1 MSASEGLRI
10 AVLLACL
17 ASFGCVEHALIES
30 ARPTEFVE
38 REPGVP
44 PAPNEG
50 SVWRGTTASGSFLY
64 FDRKARGYGDLV
76 TVVLTES
83 LRAEGSANTSLDRQ
97 SAISSIVSSEVGLTD
112 FLVEGFEKFLD
123 FFGITNT
130 AAQTLGGEDLAVIE
144 SQSTKRYQGDG
155 ETNRE
160 SSFNGVVTCR
170 VVAELPG
177 DLFRVYGRR
186 KILVNHELQLVTLEG
201 LVRRRDIQI
210 DNTVAS
216 TQLADVKLT
225 FDGVG
230 VIDDEQRPP
239 MFGRIFSW
247 IYPF

>member
-1 MSASEGLRI
+1 MSNRSRLVAS
-10 AVLLACL
+10 VLLAATC
-17 ASFGCVEHALIES
+17 ATGCVEHALIES
-30 ARPTEFVE
+30 TRPTEFVE
-38 REPGVP
+38 REPEAP

-64 FDRKARGYGDLV
+64 FDRKARGQGDLV
-76 TVVLTES
+76 TVVLTEN

-97 SAISSIVSSEVGLTD
+97 STISSIVSSEVGLTD

-123 FFGITNT
+123 LFGITNT
-130 AAQTLGGEDLAVIE
+130 AAQTLGGEELAVLE
-144 SQSTKRYQGDG
+144 SQSTKRYEGDG

-160 SSFNGVVTCR
+160 STFIGVVTCR
-170 VVAELPG
+170 VVEELPG

-186 KILVNHELQLVTLEG
+186 KILVNHELQFVTLEG

-230 VIDDEQRPP
+230 VLDDEQRPP
-239 MFGRIFSW
+239 LFGRVFSW
-247 IYPF
+247 LYPF